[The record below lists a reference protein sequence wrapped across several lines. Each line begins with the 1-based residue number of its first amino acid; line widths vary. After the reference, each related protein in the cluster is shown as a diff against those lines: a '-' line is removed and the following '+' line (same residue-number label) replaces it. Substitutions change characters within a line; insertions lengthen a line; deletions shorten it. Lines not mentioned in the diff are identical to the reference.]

1 MSCLCILE
9 SNPLS
14 VQQGILSSSEWHS
27 SGPKEATAEGLAG
40 RRAWERG
47 AGVHSH
53 AVQLVVAPLARGCS
67 LQSFSPGGSLSCL
80 ELLEMKTVRASV
92 VLSLLSLVCLLPTLF
107 REENARN
114 HIVMGQ
120 LVPVLCG
127 VDCLVTTILC
137 TELIVV
143 KANEWSG
150 NKQATRK

>member
-9 SNPLS
+9 INPLS
-14 VQQGILSSSEWHS
+14 VQQGILSFSEWHF

-40 RRAWERG
+40 RHAWEQ
-47 AGVHSH
+47 V
-53 AVQLVVAPLARGCS
+53 RGCTPMLS
-67 LQSFSPGGSLSCL
+67 SWWLPHSFEGVLCRAFHLCGSLSCL
-80 ELLEMKTVRASV
+80 ELPEMKTVHAGM
-92 VLSLLSLVCLLPTLF
+92 VLSLLSLVCLLPTLV

-120 LVPVLCG
+120 LVLVLCG